1 MGPSQPLRLEF
12 LIQGVAEV
20 VKKGEGLRSLS
31 TPPSFQTPLSR
42 EIDPGER
49 YLIFRAKIYT
59 KEKDRTNMDKER
71 PALRRRQD
79 LEIIPM
85 SYKGSAALLVRD
97 YLGLVPEPV
106 LLQGE
111 AAELFGLLDGRR
123 TVLDLQVALVRSRAG
138 RLVDSGLLEHI
149 IRELDSAGLLQSPGY
164 EAKKNRLLADYAR
177 LEVRE
182 PSHAGAAYPAEPGRL
197 RAYLDAILEG
207 AGDAGPGGGQPSV
220 LALVAPHIDLETGK
234 KVYASAYR
242 ALGGLQP
249 RRVILLGTG
258 HTLEDGVFGLTEKD
272 YVTPLGRVAT
282 DRDAVGRLR
291 SAGDGC
297 LSASDIPHRREHS
310 LEFEL
315 IFLQH
320 VLGSPFSLVPILCG
334 SVSEHL
340 ERVSRPAAIPGVAGV
355 LSELRRFIQ
364 EDPAG
369 TLFVA
374 GVDLS
379 HIGPK
384 FGHRE
389 RAAALLLD
397 AKAHDRAL
405 LRAFVAG
412 DAPGFWAESRRVR
425 DRYNVCGLSAL
436 AFLLEILPGA
446 AGSLLAYDFWME
458 EPTQS
463 AVSFAAA
470 VLHADRDRRGGGS

>member
-1 MGPSQPLRLEF
+1 ME
-12 LIQGVAEV
+12 
-20 VKKGEGLRSLS
+20 
-31 TPPSFQTPLSR
+31 
-42 EIDPGER
+42 
-49 YLIFRAKIYT
+49 
-59 KEKDRTNMDKER
+59 KER
-71 PALRRRQD
+71 SVLRRRED
-79 LEIIPM
+79 LEVIPT
-85 SYKGSAALLVRD
+85 SYEGSAAFLVRD

-111 AAELFGLLDGRR
+111 AAELFALLDGRR
-123 TVLDLQVALVRSRAG
+123 TVRDIQIALVRSRGG
-138 RLVDSGLLEHI
+138 RLVDSGLLEQL
-149 IRELDSAGLLQSPGY
+149 IREFDSVGLLQSAGY
-164 EAKKNRLLADYAR
+164 EAKRSALLADYAR

-182 PSHAGAAYPAEPGRL
+182 PSHAGTAYPAEPGRL
-197 RAYLDAILEG
+197 RSYLNSILEG
-207 AGDAGPGGGQPSV
+207 GNEPAPGGRHLPA

-242 ALGGLQP
+242 ALVGSKP

-258 HTLEDGVFGLTEKD
+258 HTLEDGVFSLTDKD
-272 YVTPLGRVAT
+272 FVTPLGRVST
-282 DRDAVGRLR
+282 DRQAVARLR

-297 LSASDIPHRREHS
+297 LSSSDIPHRREHS
-310 LEFEL
+310 IEFEL

-320 VLGSPFSLVPILCG
+320 VIGAPFSLVPILCG
-334 SVSEHL
+334 SVSQHL
-340 ERVSRPAAIPGVAGV
+340 EQAPRPAAIPGVAGV
-355 LSELRRFIQ
+355 LSELRRLRE
-364 EDPAG
+364 EDPEG

-389 RAAALLLD
+389 RAAVLLLD

-405 LRAFVAG
+405 LRAFAAG
-412 DAPGFWAESRRVR
+412 DALAFWAESRRVG

-436 AFLLEILPGA
+436 AFLLEVLPGA
-446 AGSLLAYDFWME
+446 AGALLAYDFWME

-470 VLHADRDRRGGGS
+470 VLRADRDQRGGG